1 MGLRILTAVVLFAV
15 LIPLTLWAPVALFSF
30 FVLLVFCGVF
40 WEWSGLLLPP
50 KGPRIALVA
59 ALFVLGVT
67 LVFDP
72 YLDPR
77 SLTNEV
83 LGTASFVW
91 LFVLPWALWQG
102 RTPRGLLGLGL
113 AAVACFAGFWAVWQA
128 RYEGLVFL
136 VSVLLLV
143 WSADTAAYFAGKAFG
158 RRRLAP
164 TISPGK
170 TWEGVLG
177 ALVVNLLVMTALAF
191 FVFES
196 WSARLIDRLG
206 LFPFL
211 LAVLGLTGYSVLGD
225 LHQSLLKRQAAVK
238 DSGHLLPGHGGL
250 FDRLDA
256 VLVVMPLAVFME
268 VWAES
273 GL

>member
-1 MGLRILTAVVLFAV
+1 
-15 LIPLTLWAPVALFSF
+15 
-30 FVLLVFCGVF
+30 
-40 WEWSGLLLPP
+40 
-50 KGPRIALVA
+50 
-59 ALFVLGVT
+59 
-67 LVFDP
+67 
-72 YLDPR
+72 
-77 SLTNEV
+77 
-83 LGTASFVW
+83 
-91 LFVLPWALWQG
+91 
-102 RTPRGLLGLGL
+102 LLGLGL

-273 GL
+273 WL

>member
-40 WEWSGLLLPP
+40 WEWSGLLTTPM
-50 KGPRIALVA
+50 GPRIALVA
-59 ALFVLGVT
+59 ALLVLGAT

-77 SLTNEV
+77 SLNTEV
-83 LGTASFVW
+83 LGTASLVW
-91 LFVLPWALWQG
+91 LLFLPWALWQG
-102 RTPRGLLGLGL
+102 RSPRGLLGLGL
-113 AAVACFAGFWAVWQA
+113 AVVGCFAGFWAVWQA

-177 ALVVNLLVMTALAF
+177 ALVVNLLVMTALAL

-196 WSARLIDRLG
+196 WSARLIDQLG
-206 LFPFL
+206 LVPFL
-211 LAVLGLTGYSVLGD
+211 FAILGLTGYSVMGD

-238 DSGHLLPGHGGL
+238 DSGQLLPGHGGL

-256 VLVVMPLAVFME
+256 VVVVMPLAVFIE

-273 GL
+273 WI